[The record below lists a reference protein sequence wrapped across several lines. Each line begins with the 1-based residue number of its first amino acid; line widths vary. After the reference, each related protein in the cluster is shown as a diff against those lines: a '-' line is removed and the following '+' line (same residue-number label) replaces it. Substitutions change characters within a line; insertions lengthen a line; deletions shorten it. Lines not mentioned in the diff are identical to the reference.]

1 MTFDGQNITA
11 SFSSFKVFLK
21 NVGLTEQSKPLSL
34 YLSLPV
40 SVSLSLLVYIRIYIM
55 HMSMEKLTETI
66 ESRGK
71 FYVFKI

>member
-1 MTFDGQNITA
+1 MDRTLRLPFPLL
-11 SFSSFKVFLK
+11 KLLK

-34 YLSLPV
+34 YLSLSVSV